1 MNTKSPL
8 KSSLSGISTAGQKGK
23 QSLIFSRAYN
33 DKWTRLGLDEIRALL
48 KQAQNKEDPKNDLAL
63 ARLLT
68 WAENV
73 KPQDFFAL
81 PELQQSSKKV
91 PRLGITGPPGAGKST
106 LVGECL
112 KRWTQQGLKVAVLAV
127 DPSSPFTRGAILGDR
142 IRYQEHLIQGG
153 VFIRSLGTR
162 GSLGGLSAS
171 AYLML
176 RILDLC
182 DFDLVLIETVGVG
195 QTELEIVH
203 VADLVSVILVPESGD
218 SIQAMKAGLME
229 IANIFVV
236 NKSDRPG
243 ADSLVNELAWVQG
256 EDRHEVYKIS
266 ALHGDGVDELAGH
279 FFTKLKGHSK
289 TNQRETPIKLQA
301 EARALLRSEW
311 ESHIDAKVN
320 QVKTHVDFLN
330 TLKKS

>member
-1 MNTKSPL
+1 M
-8 KSSLSGISTAGQKGK
+8 
-23 QSLIFSRAYN
+23 
-33 DKWTRLGLDEIRALL
+33 DEIRALI
-48 KQAQNKEDPKNDLAL
+48 KQAQNQDERAL

-68 WAENV
+68 WAERV
-73 KPQDFFAL
+73 KPQDFFAI
-81 PELQQSSKKV
+81 PELQQTNKTV

-112 KRWTQQGLKVAVLAV
+112 KRWTQQGLKIAVLAV

-153 VFIRSLGTR
+153 VFIRSIGTR

-182 DFDLVLIETVGVG
+182 QFDLVLIETVGVG

-203 VADLVSVILVPESGD
+203 VADLVSVVLVPESGD

-229 IANIFVV
+229 IAHIFVV

-256 EDRHEVYKIS
+256 EDTHEVYKTS
-266 ALHGDGVDELAGH
+266 ALHGDGVSELAKH
-279 FFTKLKGHSK
+279 FVTKLEEHRKA
-289 TNQRETPIKLQA
+289 NQRETPIKLQA

-311 ESHIDAKVN
+311 ESHIDAKIGN
-320 QVKTHVDFLN
+320 VKNYQEFLAAFKN
-330 TLKKS
+330 

>member
-1 MNTKSPL
+1 M
-8 KSSLSGISTAGQKGK
+8 
-23 QSLIFSRAYN
+23 
-33 DKWTRLGLDEIRALL
+33 DEICALI
-48 KQAQNKEDPKNDLAL
+48 KQAKSGDEKAL

-73 KPQDFFAL
+73 KPHEFFQI
-81 PELQQSSKKV
+81 PELQQAKSKV
-91 PRLGITGPPGAGKST
+91 PRIGITGPPGAGKST

-112 KRWTQQGLKVAVLAV
+112 KRWTQQGLKIAVLAV

-142 IRYQEHLIQGG
+142 IRYQEHQIQSG

-182 DFDLVLIETVGVG
+182 NFDLVLIETVGVG

-203 VADLVSVILVPESGD
+203 VADLVSVVLVPESGD

-229 IANIFVV
+229 IANVFVV
-236 NKSDRPG
+236 NKCDRPG
-243 ADSLVNELAWVQG
+243 ADSLANELQWVQN
-256 EDRHEVYKIS
+256 DDASKVFKTS
-266 ALHGDGVDELAGH
+266 ALHGDGVDELANE
-279 FFTKLKGHSK
+279 FVRLMKVSQTK
-289 TNQRETPIKLQA
+289 TREAPVKLQA
-301 EARALLRSEW
+301 EVRALLRGDW
-311 ESHIDAKVN
+311 ESQMEAKIRGI
-320 QVKTHVDFLN
+320 QTPQDFLKA
-330 TLKKS
+330 LKN